1 MCVGLAGWRGHTF
14 TWRCRTKEVKKH
26 LMQAAPTAQRE
37 GEIFE
42 RERRHYQTEGHP
54 LLLFVLCCINS
65 SSQILA
71 ERSRPRGARML
82 STLQLIAAN

>member
-1 MCVGLAGWRGHTF
+1 MF
-14 TWRCRTKEVKKH
+14 TWRRRTKEAKKH

-37 GEIFE
+37 GKIFE

-65 SSQILA
+65 SSRLLA
-71 ERSRPRGARML
+71 EGSGPRGARVL